1 MYANWSWEEQE
12 IDCTE
17 TNLWCLRLP
26 PWTLV
31 RALIGFHSFTG
42 WYTVRRFSSKGKI
55 TCWKSLK
62 RVTRPLFRDSLILDR
77 QTYHLKWQSQYV
89 GTLYLSIVFTW
100 DKQRRSQW
108 CQVVAVQEKSSRV
121 WKAPPPPPKLKLLYT
136 STYFVPITRPEYG
149 IWLTLLIQYLPHGWT
164 NEEGCLCSV
173 RTLLKQAPDAV
184 IELKKLQMSEI

>member
-26 PWTLV
+26 PWALV
-31 RALIGFHSFTG
+31 RALVGFHSFTG
-42 WYTVRRFSSKGKI
+42 CYTVGRFSSKGKI

-62 RVTRPLFRDSLILDR
+62 KADKTTVQGFIDLG
-77 QTYHLKWQSQYV
+77 QTDIPSEVQSQYV

-121 WKAPPPPPKLKLLYT
+121 WKPPPPKLKLLYT
-136 STYFVPITRPEYG
+136 STYSVPITRPEYG
-149 IWLTLLIQYLPHGWT
+149 IWLTLLIQYSPHGWT
-164 NEEGCLCSV
+164 NEEGCLCPV

-184 IELKKLQMSEI
+184 IKLIKLQMSEI

>member
-1 MYANWSWEEQE
+1 MYANWSWEKQE

-26 PWTLV
+26 PWALV

-42 WYTVRRFSSKGKI
+42 CYTVGRFSSKGKI

-62 RVTRPLFRDSLILDR
+62 KADKTTVQGFIDLG
-77 QTYHLKWQSQYV
+77 QTDIPSEVQSQYV

-121 WKAPPPPPKLKLLYT
+121 WKAPPPQTEAALHEHILCANYQARIWHLAHIANPILAPWMDKRGGLSLSCENITKT
-136 STYFVPITRPEYG
+136 SSR
-149 IWLTLLIQYLPHGWT
+149 
-164 NEEGCLCSV
+164 CC
-173 RTLLKQAPDAV
+173 D
-184 IELKKLQMSEI
+184 